1 MAPTLSLQRFASRQR
16 QGGIVVFVALIAV
29 VLLSLAAVA
38 LMRSVHTGTMVIGNL
53 AFRQAAMSMSTAAV
67 ETAVYDMFTPTKT
80 IADLTN
86 NDLNRNYYATLQPGE
101 DALGVPAAL
110 QSVGAY
116 PGSFKMLT
124 DDPLRSGNTARYV
137 IERMCVA
144 AANNKVATGIECE
157 MIPPKQ
163 NPGGTANEEENF
175 VLPRIP
181 FYRLTVRVD
190 GPNNSVT
197 FSQAMLR

>member
-1 MAPTLSLQRFASRQR
+1 MAAFD
-16 QGGIVVFVALIAV
+16 AV
-29 VLLSLAAVA
+29 HP
-38 LMRSVHTGTMVIGNL
+38 R
-53 AFRQAAMSMSTAAV
+53 R
-67 ETAVYDMFTPTKT
+67 
-80 IADLTN
+80 
-86 NDLNRNYYATLQPGE
+86 
-101 DALGVPAAL
+101 
-110 QSVGAY
+110 
-116 PGSFKMLT
+116 LT

-144 AANNKVATGIECE
+144 AAVNKVATGIECE